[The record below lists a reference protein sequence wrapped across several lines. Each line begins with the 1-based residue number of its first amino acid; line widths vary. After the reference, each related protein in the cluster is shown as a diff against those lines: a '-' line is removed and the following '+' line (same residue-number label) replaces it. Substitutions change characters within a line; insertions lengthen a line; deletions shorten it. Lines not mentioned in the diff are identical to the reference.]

1 MNSGL
6 EGLTTLTNL
15 QYELEVPTPPT
26 NNKLATLAQEWP
38 AHSSPRKIIQR
49 D

>member
-15 QYELEVPTPPT
+15 QYELEVQKPPT

-38 AHSSPRKIIQR
+38 AHSSPLKIIQR